1 LCFVQEFPDYDC
13 PLNNPSC
20 MCSNANLTT
29 AISACTFANCTT
41 PEQLFVERISK
52 RLCGATVRNRAPVI
66 RRITWS
72 LFGLACLFVG
82 ARFVARP
89 ERLHGSGYGKD
100 DWTILACMALL
111 VPVNSFVELMT
122 NNGLGTD
129 NFTLSPRQ
137 ITLFLKYFFVFTIL
151 YTVLVMLTKVSIL
164 QLYLRIWSEDAVSI
178 WFRRTCWFLVAVH
191 LVTILA
197 FVFSEIFICS
207 PVPYSWHF
215 WDGLHQG
222 SCANRAAQLYAL
234 GAINICYDVVVFI
247 LPLHNFLKL
256 NISWRRK
263 TGVLTIFMVGMLV
276 TICSIIRLQY
286 LVKIGHSSNPTWEYS
301 NAVIWSSVECNFS
314 VICTCMPAMAG
325 LLQRIWAK
333 LSG

>member
-1 LCFVQEFPDYDC
+1 MFFWFIQ
-13 PLNNPSC
+13 
-20 MCSNANLTT
+20 
-29 AISACTFANCTT
+29 
-41 PEQLFVERISK
+41 
-52 RLCGATVRNRAPVI
+52 
-66 RRITWS
+66 
-72 LFGLACLFVG
+72 
-82 ARFVARP
+82 
-89 ERLHGSGYGKD
+89 
-100 DWTILACMALL
+100 
-111 VPVNSFVELMT
+111 
-122 NNGLGTD
+122 
-129 NFTLSPRQ
+129 
-137 ITLFLKYFFVFTIL
+137 YFFVFTIL

-234 GAINICYDVVVFI
+234 GAINICYDVIVFI

-276 TICSIIRLQY
+276 TICSIVSATFL
-286 LVKIGHSSNPTWEYS
+286 SSSLSMMQTNQILTPFLPLLLPPLKRSASNTSSKSATPPTQPGNTATPSSGRPS
-301 NAVIWSSVECNFS
+301 NAIS
-314 VICTCMPAMAG
+314 A
-325 LLQRIWAK
+325 
-333 LSG
+333 